1 MAGIPPELM
10 QLIAGGA
17 GKKGAPPM
25 PQGAPGAPGA
35 GPQTPGAPGGS
46 PMATPE
52 PAQGEKQSAYI
63 TIGLAGDLLEQSL
76 PAIGSES
83 PEGQVIL
90 DCLTKLSKT
99 FGHTK
104 AKSAE
109 LHPAELMQLFQSLPQ
124 AGGMSPEAKAMGQK
138 PIQVP
143 GMPQGAGGGGMPGG
157 GQPMPQA
164 A

>member
-1 MAGIPPELM
+1 
-10 QLIAGGA
+10 
-17 GKKGAPPM
+17 
-25 PQGAPGAPGA
+25 
-35 GPQTPGAPGGS
+35 
-46 PMATPE
+46 MATPE

-104 AKSAE
+104 AKSSE
-109 LHPAELMQLFQSLPQ
+109 LHPAELMQLMQSLPQ
-124 AGGMSPEAKAMGQK
+124 MGGMSPEAKAMGQK
-138 PIQVP
+138 PIQIP
-143 GMPQGAGGGGMPGG
+143 GQPPMGGAPGGAPGG